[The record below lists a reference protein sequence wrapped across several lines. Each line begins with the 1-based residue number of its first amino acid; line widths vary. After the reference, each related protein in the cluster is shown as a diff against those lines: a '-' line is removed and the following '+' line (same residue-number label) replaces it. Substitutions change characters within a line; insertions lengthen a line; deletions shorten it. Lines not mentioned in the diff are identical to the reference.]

1 VAGELAEGRE
11 VPENEGGRC
20 WERGESLIA
29 LWALPAI
36 EDRKD
41 MSIEAKV
48 EEKIEKI
55 VEQ

>member
-1 VAGELAEGRE
+1 MAEGRE